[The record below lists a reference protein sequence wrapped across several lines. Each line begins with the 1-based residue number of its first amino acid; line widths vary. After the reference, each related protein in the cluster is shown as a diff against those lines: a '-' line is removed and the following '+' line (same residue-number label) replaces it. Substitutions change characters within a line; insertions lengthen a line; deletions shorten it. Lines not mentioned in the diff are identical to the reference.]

1 MLILK
6 KSIKK
11 IQIAKRVVL
20 RRNTFSQGIGLMFHK
35 KIVDEAHIFIF
46 DKERNIPVT
55 MFFVFFPID
64 ILFLDKNKKVVE
76 LKENFKP
83 FTNYYPK
90 NIAKYLIELPAGT
103 IKKYKIAIN
112 DKLIFL

>member
-6 KSIKK
+6 KSNKK
-11 IQIAKRVVL
+11 IQIAKKVVF
-20 RRNTFSQGIGLMFHK
+20 RKNTFSQGIGLMFHK

-55 MFFVFFPID
+55 MFFVFFSID

-90 NIAKYLIELPAGT
+90 NLAKYLIELPAGT
-103 IKKYKIAIN
+103 IKQH
-112 DKLIFL
+112 KLSVKEQLNF